1 MNTTIK
7 GLIKKYYGLNV
18 EEYDCNKEDVLL
30 LSSGSYI
37 HELDLLNDTIEIMK
51 NKLNEFICD
60 NSFNDA
66 RNILNDLDH
75 MVSYY
80 FENWTA

>member
-18 EEYDCNKEDVLL
+18 EGYDCNKEDVLL
-30 LSSGSYI
+30 LSSGSYM
-37 HELDLLNDTIEIMK
+37 HELDLLTDTIEIMK

-66 RNILNDLDH
+66 RNILNDLDY
-75 MVSYY
+75 MVSYH
-80 FENWTA
+80 FENWMA